1 VHRDLVVSSKLHDKD
16 RLKVAQTVVA
26 TIRAMGGRFLE
37 CKDETEELKQLY
49 NMTWIE
55 LSDEKTSEITNHELG
70 IVVREHTLA
79 AAPPIH
85 TSQRYTLQYFHQ
97 E

>member
-1 VHRDLVVSSKLHDKD
+1 
-16 RLKVAQTVVA
+16 
-26 TIRAMGGRFLE
+26 
-37 CKDETEELKQLY
+37 
-49 NMTWIE
+49 MTWIE